1 VSAKDAFFVF
11 RNKGQKKRT
20 KIIKKNSANKSQ
32 KQPRVRGA
40 GKIMSACCDNH
51 TKCTHTV
58 GVDKMQDFL
67 NPKQLTY
74 TVNSVFLYGVWC
86 CNFLFER

>member
-1 VSAKDAFFVF
+1 
-11 RNKGQKKRT
+11 
-20 KIIKKNSANKSQ
+20 
-32 KQPRVRGA
+32 
-40 GKIMSACCDNH
+40 MSACCDNH

-74 TVNSVFLYGVWC
+74 TVNSVFLNGVWF

>member
-1 VSAKDAFFVF
+1 MSAKEACVCVS
-11 RNKGQKKRT
+11 RQRTKERT

-32 KQPRVRGA
+32 KQLRFRGA
-40 GKIMSACCDNH
+40 EKIMSACCDNH

-74 TVNSVFLYGVWC
+74 TVNSVFLNGVWF